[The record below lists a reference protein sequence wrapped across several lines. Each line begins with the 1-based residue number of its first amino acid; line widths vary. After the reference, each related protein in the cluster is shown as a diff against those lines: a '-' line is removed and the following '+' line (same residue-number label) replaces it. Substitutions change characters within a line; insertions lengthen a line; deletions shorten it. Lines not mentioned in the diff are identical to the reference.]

1 MLSYHL
7 ELPAE
12 TFLLLF
18 AVCVVLPALPIA
30 LIHWKLRPVPIAVW
44 WLAIAVS
51 CTAGL
56 SLCAEIWLS
65 KISVKERQLQ
75 IGGMSYQVA
84 GEIVRH
90 SVIALP
96 GRLQDYPLY
105 RRNGLDLHW
114 SKKGHYQL
122 ADGPVF
128 LAVDSGAL
136 YQLHLTDGRR
146 IWLSVAA
153 EHEQSWL
160 QQLRQYNL
168 LAAAN
173 PSSQP

>member
-7 ELPAE
+7 DLPAE

-30 LIHWKLRPVPIAVW
+30 LIHWKLQPVPIAVW
-44 WLAIAVS
+44 WLAIGVS
-51 CTAGL
+51 CVAGL

-65 KISVKERQLQ
+65 KITVNQRQLQ
-75 IGGMSYQVA
+75 IEGLFYQA
-84 GEIVRH
+84 TGEIARH
-90 SVIALP
+90 SVTAVP
-96 GRLQDYPLY
+96 GRLQDHRLY

-114 SKKGHYQL
+114 SKKGHYKL

-128 LAVDSGAL
+128 LAAGPGAL
-136 YQLHLTDGRR
+136 YQLRLTDGRR
-146 IWLSVAA
+146 FWLSVPA

-160 QQLRQYNL
+160 QQLRQDDL
-168 LAAAN
+168 LAADSGS
-173 PSSQP
+173 PP